1 MKALQ
6 GVSEGSAAVITEMVA
21 TEIANL
27 RKYDVVSRADIQ
39 TMLGFQLQ
47 KKMLGCAEDT
57 ACMAEI
63 GGALGADYI
72 LSGQVS
78 EFGKRYRLALTLQ
91 DVKKG
96 KVVSR
101 LGAFCDRSEEAL
113 AVATQQAVTNIFREL
128 EWGGELPPPPIG
140 KPIASGAPAA
150 ARPSRCAS
158 PGWWRV
164 GSGSRASL
172 AGGTFDYLGYQ
183 AHQQEKSA
191 AAAGDAAGY
200 DRARA
205 DVSSRAS
212 MAKILYAGGALS
224 AGTGLVLYLTGGS
237 RSASPVAVD
246 VRPLPG
252 GGLALVSGSF
262 P

>member
-1 MKALQ
+1 
-6 GVSEGSAAVITEMVA
+6 
-21 TEIANL
+21 
-27 RKYDVVSRADIQ
+27 VVSRADIQ

-101 LGAFCDRSEEAL
+101 LGIFCDRSEDAL
-113 AVATQQAVTNIFREL
+113 AVATQKAVSNIFREL
-128 EWGGELPPPPIG
+128 EWGGELPPPPVL
-140 KPIASGAPAA
+140 KPAASSAPAPS
-150 ARPSRCAS
+150 PSRL
-158 PGWWRV
+158 RV
-164 GSGSRASL
+164 AGMVVGGIGIAGL
-172 AGGTFDYLGYQ
+172 VAGGTFDFLGYQ
-183 AHQQEKSA
+183 AHQREKSA
-191 AAAGDAAGY
+191 AAAGDVTGY
-200 DRARA
+200 DQARSE
-205 DVSSRAS
+205 VSSRAS
-212 MAKILYAGGALS
+212 MAKVLYAGGALS
-224 AGTGLVLYLTGGS
+224 AGTGLVLYLVGGA
-237 RSASPVAVD
+237 RSPAHVVFD
-246 VRPLPG
+246 LRPLPG
-252 GGLALVSGSF
+252 GGLALVSGRL